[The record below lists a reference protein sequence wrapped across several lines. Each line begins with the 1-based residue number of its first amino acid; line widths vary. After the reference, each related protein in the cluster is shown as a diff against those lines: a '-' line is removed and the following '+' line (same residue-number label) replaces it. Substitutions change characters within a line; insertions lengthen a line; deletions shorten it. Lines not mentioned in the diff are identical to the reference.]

1 VAQQIRDRIA
11 GGEYVEGLA
20 LPSEALLMEAFRVSR
35 MTVRRALG
43 LLREEGLVGTRRGR
57 VAWVRARPVRQ
68 RIVLDAGCTLIGRMP
83 SADER
88 AALGIE
94 RGVPLLEIRAADG
107 SLRRFDAETV
117 EVVPGPL

>member
-1 VAQQIRDRIA
+1 MVIQFYDRAVERRRGWKAAVRYCAVAQQIRDRIA
-11 GGEYVEGLA
+11 DGEYVEGMA
-20 LPSEALLMEAFRVSR
+20 LPSEALLMETFRVSR

-68 RIVLDAGCTLIGRMP
+68 RVVLDAGCTVVARMP

-88 AALGIE
+88 AALG
-94 RGVPLLEIRAADG
+94 
-107 SLRRFDAETV
+107 
-117 EVVPGPL
+117 